1 MLEAGISSLVR
12 KLSAIPAEP
21 QSSKVDFSLAAGS
34 KSKAANQNEPNDVPA
49 GPAVSGGSLVAQA
62 MPMPLPNPAGAA
74 WAAKFAEAAFPLVH
88 GAAPAVAKFGFAA
101 AIGALLSS
109 GGEELLGRV
118 LGHIPSN
125 VSSRELQL
133 ASRAM
138 DDMGV
143 TAQDLSHLSSEQ
155 RAFFVKTAAV
165 AVEVR
170 LRGEIDDGDYRA
182 ALQTLLAQASQLE
195 GLPTTPQRTGVSAP
209 PPGAGVLLDD
219 APLDEARGTA
229 TTFNAQNA
237 HGGRIA
243 IPVPR
248 GPDARGDGT
257 YTVLAGSPDQLA
269 ETVGKMKMAGL
280 VNGDF
285 DLKEAATSVG
295 QDWDVVRDRAIQL
308 AQPSPIVISEGR
320 RITSAPR
327 GLSAGEQQR
336 LGLAGPPVDP
346 GPPVE
351 IPRTMSTPTEQP
363 VPPDFILK
371 NPRGSGPVLPSH
383 TGSPS
388 PGDDLSMPRTT
399 YPLGGESI
407 PVPIDGD
414 SGLTTAP
421 QSIAEVT
428 GRLTANPPLTVDE
441 KGELIALALG
451 ANPDNPDSRRHLEVA
466 LAKIG
471 LAGAVGDIPAVRRA
485 VQNRLGVSSADE
497 LVVKLTG
504 SVTLPGLLRQYPEVG
519 DAVLTR
525 PKTIEALGQ
534 HPKALLELQ
543 DILRDLGRQDPLAI
557 RIPPL
562 PAAPRSNLTAGQIA
576 ISQAASAA
584 VPQEDYLRNQ
594 PGFDPAWRSNPEMV
608 SQYLTG
614 LYESAAAATPEFS
627 NFVNSVANA
636 TNGTAVLRE
645 EPKSRKRAMDKIE
658 KYDGDASR
666 LTDLVA
672 GRLYYDRISD
682 IYNAVEQIAANPN
695 VEIVDFE
702 DRILN
707 PQPSGY
713 RDVTMKIQMANGHI
727 AELQIGLTSIGD
739 YAKDVEHALYEV
751 YRDLAANAKRTGT
764 GITDS
769 ARFIMNSIRNR
780 TIPEYNRLFEEANRN
795 DTYGPELPRNR

>member
-388 PGDDLSMPRTT
+388 PGDDLSMPLLTSS
-399 YPLGGESI
+399 LGGET
-407 PVPIDGD
+407 PVVAVDNDFTRVINRDMEEYARLRGNLSNVVREIREAANIARPVATLKDGQNVAKLEYD
-414 SGLTTAP
+414 LEG
-421 QSIAEVT
+421 VT
-428 GRLTANPPLTVDE
+428 GHLYGASGNRAIQNFVPPVAA
-441 KGELIALALG
+441 G
-451 ANPDNPDSRRHLEVA
+451 REV
-466 LAKIG
+466 
-471 LAGAVGDIPAVRRA
+471 IPALYNNRAADTEYKLLNWLAQNLNENMDGAQTRGRIVLYSQFSVCESCANVILEFKRMFPLIDVLVIAGPNQRRPES
-485 VQNRLGVSSADE
+485 LSDP
-497 LVVKLTG
+497 
-504 SVTLPGLLRQYPEVG
+504 LPGQGP
-519 DAVLTR
+519 
-525 PKTIEALGQ
+525 
-534 HPKALLELQ
+534 
-543 DILRDLGRQDPLAI
+543 
-557 RIPPL
+557 
-562 PAAPRSNLTAGQIA
+562 IA
-576 ISQAASAA
+576 
-584 VPQEDYLRNQ
+584 
-594 PGFDPAWRSNPEMV
+594 
-608 SQYLTG
+608 
-614 LYESAAAATPEFS
+614 
-627 NFVNSVANA
+627 
-636 TNGTAVLRE
+636 
-645 EPKSRKRAMDKIE
+645 
-658 KYDGDASR
+658 
-666 LTDLVA
+666 
-672 GRLYYDRISD
+672 
-682 IYNAVEQIAANPN
+682 
-695 VEIVDFE
+695 
-702 DRILN
+702 
-707 PQPSGY
+707 
-713 RDVTMKIQMANGHI
+713 H
-727 AELQIGLTSIGD
+727 
-739 YAKDVEHALYEV
+739 
-751 YRDLAANAKRTGT
+751 
-764 GITDS
+764 
-769 ARFIMNSIRNR
+769 
-780 TIPEYNRLFEEANRN
+780 
-795 DTYGPELPRNR
+795 